1 MLKITRILLLYYRQ
15 FIIFNKITKS
25 MEEAK
30 KTTGGVYHFGIQM
43 VWGAIIYIYSR
54 A

>member
-1 MLKITRILLLYYRQ
+1 
-15 FIIFNKITKS
+15 